1 MTQPYIAMLGTLDWS
16 VRKLGQEVA
25 LPALAAREAA
35 TVTAAMYAMAPPA
48 RLGTSAT
55 LARVALRALP
65 LLVPFDLHRYLR
77 VHFSKLSEQT
87 EQMIDG
93 WIAEG
98 RERSLPIAGLEALR
112 ARAARTER
120 VKPQ

>member
-1 MTQPYIAMLGTLDWS
+1 MAMLGTLDWS
-16 VRKLGQEVA
+16 VRRLRQQVA
-25 LPALAAREAA
+25 LPTLAAREAA
-35 TVTAAMYAMAPPA
+35 TVTAAMYAMAPPGP
-48 RLGTSAT
+48 LGTSAT

-65 LLVPFDLHRYLR
+65 LLVPFDLHMYLR

-98 RERSLPIAGLEALR
+98 RERSLPVAGLEALR
-112 ARAARTER
+112 VRAARTER
-120 VKPQ
+120 VPEAGS